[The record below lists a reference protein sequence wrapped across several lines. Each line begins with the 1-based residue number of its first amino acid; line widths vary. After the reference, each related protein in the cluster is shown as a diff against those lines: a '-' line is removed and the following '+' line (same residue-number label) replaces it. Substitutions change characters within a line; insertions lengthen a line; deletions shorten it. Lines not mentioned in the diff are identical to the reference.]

1 MAHSPVAL
9 ISSFTPNENC
19 DASKWQSGI
28 SYLAMKTILVYT
40 QRLNASYNELFL
52 SLMREGRRR
61 GWCFAIVEPMAAP
74 GEARRI
80 AGLFEVLRPAGF
92 VGGYV
97 GADNVPVVLPEGM
110 PAVWID
116 TSHAPRGACVVRHD
130 NARFGV
136 AAADALAGGGGGYA
150 VFGLKPHKWSAVRE
164 RAFVA
169 RLREKR
175 LYCQRVRLD
184 VRDANQFAALCD
196 VRDALKR
203 IQRPVS
209 IFAVTDRLAGVVLM
223 AASSL
228 GWKCPEDLRI
238 IGVDDDEMVCMGAPV
253 TLSSV
258 HPDWAEGGRLVAE
271 ALATQM
277 RGVKPLREYLYGAAG
292 VTRRASTRD
301 VYRRPKD
308 ERVEKGLAFIAAEFA
323 SPIGVA
329 DVVAAMGCSRG
340 HAELRFREETGKSIL
355 ETVEEARWERL
366 LVLLRRGDADLA
378 ALPAMCGFRTASALR
393 QFFRRRAGMS
403 MTDWRAANR

>member
-1 MAHSPVAL
+1 MR
-9 ISSFTPNENC
+9 
-19 DASKWQSGI
+19 
-28 SYLAMKTILVYT
+28 TILVYT

-61 GWCFAIVEPMAAP
+61 GWCFAIVEPTDAP
-74 GEARRI
+74 DEAERVAWI
-80 AGLFEVLRPAGF
+80 FEVLHPSGF
-92 VGGYV
+92 IGCYLRRN
-97 GADNVPVVLPEGM
+97 APVPVPPKM

-116 TSHAPRGACVVRHD
+116 NSRPPRGACVVRHD

-136 AAADALAGGGGGYA
+136 AAADALAGGTGGYA

-164 RAFVA
+164 RAFA
-169 RLREKR
+169 RRIGEMGLSCRV
-175 LYCQRVRLD
+175 VRLD
-184 VRDANQFAALCD
+184 VRDENQFTALGD
-196 VRDALKR
+196 VRDAMKR
-203 IQRPVS
+203 LVRLPRPVS
-209 IFAVTDRLAGVVLM
+209 VFAVTDRLANIVLM

-228 GWKCPEDLRI
+228 GWKCPRDI
-238 IGVDDDEMVCMGAPV
+238 KVVGVDDDEMVCMGAPV

-277 RGVKPLREYLYGAAG
+277 RGGKPQREYLYGAAG

-301 VYRRPKD
+301 VYHRPKD
-308 ERVEKGLAFIAAEFA
+308 ERVEKGLAFIASEFS

-366 LVLLRRGDADLA
+366 MVLLRRKRADIS
-378 ALPAMCGFRTASALR
+378 ALPSMCGFRTASALR

-403 MTDWRAANR
+403 MTDWRKATADKIDAKKL

>member
-1 MAHSPVAL
+1 MR
-9 ISSFTPNENC
+9 
-19 DASKWQSGI
+19 
-28 SYLAMKTILVYT
+28 TILVYT
-40 QRLNASYNELFL
+40 QRLNASYNELFI
-52 SLMREGRRR
+52 SLMREGRQR

-74 GEARRI
+74 GEALRI
-80 AGLFEVLRPAGF
+80 ARLFEVLRPAGF

-97 GADNVPVVLPEGM
+97 SADNVPVVPPAGI

-130 NARFGV
+130 NASFG
-136 AAADALAGGGGGYA
+136 AAAANALDGGAGDYA
-150 VFGLKPHKWSAVRE
+150 VFGLKPHKWSAIRE
-164 RAFVA
+164 RAFAA
-169 RLREKR
+169 RLREKGLHCR
-175 LYCQRVRLD
+175 MVRLD
-184 VRDANQFAALCD
+184 THVENQYTAIDA

-209 IFAVTDRLAGVVLM
+209 IFAVTDRLAAVALM
-223 AASSL
+223 AAFSL
-228 GWKCPEDLRI
+228 GWKCPDDVRI
-238 IGVDDDEMVCMGAPV
+238 IGVDDDDMVCMGAPV

-277 RGVKPLREYLYGAAG
+277 RGERPNREYLYGVAG

-308 ERVEKGLAFIAAEFA
+308 ERVKKGLGFIAAEFA
-323 SPIGVA
+323 SPIGVD

-355 ETVEEARWERL
+355 ETIEEARWERL
-366 LVLLRRGDADLA
+366 LVLLRRRKAGIAS
-378 ALPAMCGFRTASALR
+378 LPSMCGFRTASALR
-393 QFFRRRAGMS
+393 QFFRRRTGMS
-403 MTDWRAANR
+403 MTDWRKANAQF